1 MRGAHQA
8 FFLDDDEK
16 TRAER
21 EEKGESALSRR
32 TDPPP
37 SKADPGLAM
46 PRKHGVELE
55 RGRPEIVERI
65 LKLLE
70 SGPLRSSALRKAVGI
85 CSSIHFNRYYLSPLL
100 ERGIIARTDPDH
112 PQSPQQRYCLT

>member
-1 MRGAHQA
+1 MREAMGEILAA
-8 FFLDDDEK
+8 REAE
-16 TRAER
+16 RAER
-21 EEKGESALSRR
+21 EAKGEPALSRR
-32 TDPPP
+32 TDPLP

-70 SGPLRSSALRKAVGI
+70 SGPLRSSALRRAVGI
-85 CSSIHFNRYYLSPLL
+85 RSSIHFNRYYLSPFL